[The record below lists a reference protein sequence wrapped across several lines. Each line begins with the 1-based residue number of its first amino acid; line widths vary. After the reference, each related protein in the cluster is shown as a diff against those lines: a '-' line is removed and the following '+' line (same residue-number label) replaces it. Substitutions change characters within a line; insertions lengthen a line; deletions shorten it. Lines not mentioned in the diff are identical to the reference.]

1 MHNCRRALVGAY
13 PLSVA
18 LSVPALVALGAFL
31 GAFSVVKV
39 QLVAFAPFVALS
51 GFYALLGLY
60 ACYTRLG
67 AYIGRFA
74 LCLCKCTIAR

>member
-1 MHNCRRALVGAY
+1 MVIVHSCRRALVGAY
-13 PLSVA
+13 PGRAA

-51 GFYALLGLY
+51 GF
-60 ACYTRLG
+60 
-67 AYIGRFA
+67 
-74 LCLCKCTIAR
+74 